1 MGGELVNAWWAL
13 MVLGICAGILSG
25 TLGLGSGTLIIP
37 ALVLLFNFPQKSAQG
52 TCLAVIVPM
61 ALVGAIRYGMNPEIE
76 VDIAKVG
83 LLAAGAVAGAF
94 LGTELARRLSSEV
107 LRKSFAVF
115 MVIVAAKMLL
125 TTARPK
131 TAVPSQMHTNRV
143 KPVEIDRGGMNT
155 DSERH

>member
-1 MGGELVNAWWAL
+1 

-37 ALVLLFNFPQKSAQG
+37 ALVLLFSFPQKSAQG
-52 TCLAVIVPM
+52 TCLAVTVPM

-76 VDIAKVG
+76 VDMAKVG

-94 LGTELARRLSSEV
+94 LGTELARRLSSDV

-115 MVIVAAKMLL
+115 MVIVAAKMLM
-125 TTARPK
+125 TTRKSRIPAQGEPDRDHAK
-131 TAVPSQMHTNRV
+131 LVQ
-143 KPVEIDRGGMNT
+143 VEKR
-155 DSERH
+155 R